1 MTEPKVDKYL
11 RHNTSVTA
19 ALGAMMTNGLRQEDD
34 KLEIS
39 LGFGYT
45 VRHSLNKQKQKYV
58 ISLIYPYTP
67 RNQLKH
73 KGQCGHLGV
82 YVQEVLVGS
91 KRTANST
98 VQR

>member
-1 MTEPKVDKYL
+1 
-11 RHNTSVTA
+11 
-19 ALGAMMTNGLRQEDD
+19 MTNGLRQEDD

-82 YVQEVLVGS
+82 YVQEVLLGS